1 MSFVEKFLAKQKGLD
16 ENQEGVDPAEEVTPV
31 EEVTEKVEETPPVDP
46 PVTEE
51 IVEKEEIKEDPD
63 AKVEEKVEEPPAP
76 NFDKGAWLEEHKDQL
91 YNYLSEVNRD
101 YDTMSPEQ
109 LVKLKL
115 KKDNPTWT
123 DQEVEQELNELYHVG
138 SELITIDRAEML
150 DEEIREAERHNKEVS
165 RAHRLLKTDAK
176 SAQDYFNSQKSNLEV
191 PDFNLPTG
199 EVDIDSIL
207 AQEEAQYA
215 KQVEEAQNTWRGL
228 IDKGVKG
235 VSSVTK
241 KITFEDNKSPVE
253 ISVDYKLSDKQKAD
267 LQARLYDYVAQPGD
281 DKRYVQE
288 DGSIDIE
295 GFVKA
300 QAEKEF
306 FDNILKTALVEY
318 GAMVRKAILKDR
330 VNYTDEIPTQPSGGG
345 GDDSL
350 DNVAKSVWAS
360 RKRQF

>member
-1 MSFVEKFLAKQKGLD
+1 MSFVEKFLAKQKELD
-16 ENQEGVDPAEEVTPV
+16 EKTIEDQGDPVTPT

-63 AKVEEKVEEPPAP
+63 VKVEDKKEETPAP
-76 NFDKGAWLEEHKDQL
+76 TFDRGAWITEHKDDL

-101 YDTMSPEQ
+101 YDTMNPEQ

-115 KKDNPTWT
+115 KKDNPAWT
-123 DQEVEQELNELYHVG
+123 DQEVEQELSELYHVG
-138 SELITIDRAEML
+138 SDLITIDKMEML
-150 DEEIREAERHNKEVS
+150 DEEIKEAERHNKEVL

-176 SAQDYFNSQKSNLEV
+176 VAQDHFNEYKSKLEI
-191 PDFNLPTG
+191 PEFNLPTG
-199 EVDIDSIL
+199 ETDIDSIL

-228 IDKGVKG
+228 IDKGVG
-235 VSSVTK
+235 AVASVTK

-267 LQARLYDYVAQPGD
+267 LQANLYDYVAQPGD

-295 GFVKA
+295 GFVRS

-318 GAMVRKAILKDR
+318 GAMVRKSILKDR

-345 GDDSL
+345 GDDSI